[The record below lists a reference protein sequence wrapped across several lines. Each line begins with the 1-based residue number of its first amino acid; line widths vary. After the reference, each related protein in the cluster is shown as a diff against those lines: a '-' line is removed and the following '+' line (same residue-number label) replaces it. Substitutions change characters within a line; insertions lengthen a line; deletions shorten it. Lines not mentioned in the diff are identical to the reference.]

1 MGACDET
8 CPLARRTAE
17 GNRTAGSGPVPAPPY
32 FCLLA
37 LLLVLAGASDG
48 FAQEATLDLLP
59 IRPISFDVALRQQ
72 SFGPDDREFGVQA
85 GFTAL
90 RYGDLEVRAIYQFFS
105 IHSDEFKTD
114 QHSVYLNPRWNNF
127 IDVLDFP
134 KQKPLNRII
143 RHMLFGPLEDRAVP
157 YIGLL
162 AGGTMPG
169 PGHNAPGHLIG
180 GQIGARFPVARGL
193 AVDIGLQYTQY
204 GIDFRGEGG
213 QAQQWLFTTGV
224 RF

>member
-1 MGACDET
+1 M
-8 CPLARRTAE
+8 
-17 GNRTAGSGPVPAPPY
+17 
-32 FCLLA
+32 
-37 LLLVLAGASDG
+37 LLVLAGAPASL
-48 FAQEATLDLLP
+48 AQEATLEMLP
-59 IRPISFDVALRQQ
+59 IRPFSFDVALRHQT
-72 SFGPDDREFGVQA
+72 FGPDDREIGIQA

-90 RYGDLEVRAIYQFFS
+90 RYGELEVRAIYQFFS
-105 IHSDEFKTD
+105 VHSEEFKTD

-134 KQKPLNRII
+134 KQRPLNRII
-143 RHMLFGPLEDRAVP
+143 RHVLFGPLEDRAVP
-157 YIGLL
+157 YLGLL
-162 AGGTMPG
+162 AGGTAPG

-180 GQIGARFPVARGL
+180 GQVGARFPVARGL

>member
-1 MGACDET
+1 M
-8 CPLARRTAE
+8 
-17 GNRTAGSGPVPAPPY
+17 
-32 FCLLA
+32 
-37 LLLVLAGASDG
+37 LLVLAWAPDG
-48 FAQEATLDLLP
+48 FAQEATLDFLP
-59 IRPISFDVALRQQ
+59 IRPFSFDVALRQQ
-72 SFGPDDREFGVQA
+72 SFGPDDREIGIQA

-105 IHSDEFKTD
+105 IHSEEFKTD

-143 RHMLFGPLEDRAVP
+143 RHVLFGPLEDRAVP

-162 AGGTMPG
+162 AGATMPG